1 MSVVDTDARA
11 DTAGEQTVTAAELKQ
26 WRGTDPSIR
35 LLDVRT
41 TAEFEA
47 GHIPGAVNIPLP
59 QLAGVCEPIRDGLHG
74 RLVMICQGG
83 PRARQAHQM
92 LQEHGCRQAAVL
104 EGGMN
109 SWTSAG
115 GDVQHGRPRWM
126 LERQVRLVAGSLVV
140 TGILGSL
147 INPRARLLSA
157 AIGAGLVFSAVT
169 DSCAMGNVLSRLP
182 YNKGSRHDIDQAVA
196 VLTGR

>member
-1 MSVVDTDARA
+1 M
-11 DTAGEQTVTAAELKQ
+11 
-26 WRGTDPSIR
+26 
-35 LLDVRT
+35 
-41 TAEFEA
+41 
-47 GHIPGAVNIPLP
+47 
-59 QLAGVCEPIRDGLHG
+59 
-74 RLVMICQGG
+74 
-83 PRARQAHQM
+83 
-92 LQEHGCRQAAVL
+92 
-104 EGGMN
+104 
-109 SWTSAG
+109 
-115 GDVQHGRPRWM
+115 
-126 LERQVRLVAGSLVV
+126 

>member
-1 MSVVDTDARA
+1 MSVVDTDARE
-11 DTAGEQTVTAAELKQ
+11 DTAGGQTVTAAELTQ

-35 LLDVRT
+35 LLYVRT

-47 GHIPGAVNIPLP
+47 GHIPGAVNIPRP

-74 RLVMICQGG
+74 RLVICQGG

-115 GDVQHGRPRWM
+115 GDVQHGRPCCM

-147 INPRARLLSA
+147 INPRACLLSA

-182 YNKGSRHDIDQAVA
+182 SSRSAR
-196 VLTGR
+196 TKT